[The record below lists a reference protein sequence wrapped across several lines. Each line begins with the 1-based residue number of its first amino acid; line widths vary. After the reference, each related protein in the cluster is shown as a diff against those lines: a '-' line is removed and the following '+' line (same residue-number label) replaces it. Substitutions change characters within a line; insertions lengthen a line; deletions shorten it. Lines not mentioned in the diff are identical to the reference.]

1 MTLDLVIISD
11 AKTPS
16 LYKMTQLTINSAIF
30 EEDKLMVNAIVVEK
44 NRNVAYINADTY
56 YQEGEFNYNKYLN
69 YGASLGESDYIV
81 FCNNDLIFGKNWAYE
96 LFKIMTNHS
105 IDSVSP
111 YSYASH
117 KRHNT
122 GILPNTGIKLG
133 LKVKHQFEGWCF
145 MWRRSLWEEIKL
157 DERVKFW
164 CSDDATAEQL
174 KAAGKTHALVT
185 HAFVEHLDNGGKTL
199 ATVPDKRYE
208 YTTGQAKIF
217 NRLYDK
223 NVENAGK

>member
-11 AKTPS
+11 AKTHS
-16 LYKMTQLTINSAIF
+16 LLTLTQYGIELAILNAG
-30 EEDKLMVNAIVVEK
+30 DGVDVTAIVVEK
-44 NRNVAYINADTY
+44 QLGVSYNNAYAFP
-56 YQEGEFNYNKYLN
+56 QEGEFNYNKYLN
-69 YGASLGESDYIV
+69 YGASLGKSEYI
-81 FCNNDLIFGKNWAYE
+81 FFANNDLIYNKNWA
-96 LFKIMTNHS
+96 LNLIDGLNHGF
-105 IDSVSP
+105 DSVSP

-117 KRHNT
+117 TRHNT
-122 GILPNTGIKLG
+122 GIKPNTGMIPG
-133 LKVKHQFEGWCF
+133 LTVKHQFEGWGF

-174 KAAGKTHALVT
+174 KDAGKTHALVT